1 MPLPLPPSIF
11 KTGSLNRS
19 RESERESERRY
30 KLRGKRGKAPP
41 PPPPLPPPVPS
52 ARRRRRCRRSY
63 RRRRRRRRNRFP
75 FSIFLLRAKA
85 DRSNEPPPIALQ
97 LQTPTNE
104 LPHCQRGGAAGS
116 RRPRAGRLAGRP
128 PYVVVRWFV
137 LIFASG
143 VWTSLSLAS
152 PFLSNSKSPSPP
164 SIHPSAAPTFLS
176 RRSVAV
182 GHSDSRALLHTLG
195 VRVCLS
201 AIFM

>member
-1 MPLPLPPSIF
+1 MPSPPPRRRHRRFSKLGHSIV
-11 KTGSLNRS
+11 
-19 RESERESERRY
+19 RERASQRAREREELQARSKRRE
-30 KLRGKRGKAPP
+30 GKR
-41 PPPPLPPPVPS
+41 
-52 ARRRRRCRRSY
+52 RRRRRCRLLCHPSAL
-63 RRRRRRRRNRFP
+63 RRRRRRRNRFP

-152 PFLSNSKSPSPP
+152 PFLSNSESPSPP